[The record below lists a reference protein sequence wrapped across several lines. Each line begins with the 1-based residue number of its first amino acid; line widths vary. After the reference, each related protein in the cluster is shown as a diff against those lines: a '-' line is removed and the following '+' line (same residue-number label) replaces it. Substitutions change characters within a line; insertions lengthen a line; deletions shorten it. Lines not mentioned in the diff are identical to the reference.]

1 MLLPGSIV
9 TSMPRLLL
17 RTISGKCYIS
27 DLIIEV
33 TLTMVLILYDSHL
46 KVLWFCSCLWKLK
59 IAILFLLKCREVSF
73 NKIILKVSYNML
85 ASVCT
90 FIYLFFLFSF
100 KFCRYQ
106 PHLAV
111 LTKSNAVEGLLLP
124 TMFIV
129 LVVWL
134 AKITFEKTV
143 MYEISYKNWWQF
155 LF

>member
-17 RTISGKCYIS
+17 RTISGECYIS

-33 TLTMVLILYDSHL
+33 TLTMVLIFYDFHL
-46 KVLWFCSCLWKLK
+46 KVLWFCSCLWKMK
-59 IAILFLLKCREVSF
+59 VAILFLLKCREVSF
-73 NKIILKVSYNML
+73 TKIFLKVSYNML

-100 KFCRYQ
+100 KICRYQ

-111 LTKSNAVEGLLLP
+111 FTKSNAVEGLLFP
-124 TMFIV
+124 VMFIV

-134 AKITFEKTV
+134 AKIPFEKTV
-143 MYEISYKNWWQF
+143 ISQISSWWQS